1 MILSGSHEHSVD
13 SKGRI
18 FVPSELLTELCEVSK
33 EPRWLWVTRGAEGC
47 LWLYPDSV
55 WRARVAVLEAKS
67 DGDPVKRKFMRQFI
81 GLAKRREIDAS
92 NRILIPDELR
102 RLAGITDKAVFLGQ
116 SDKIELW
123 DHSRHV
129 AESGELSD
137 ADYSELA
144 KGAFS

>member
-1 MILSGSHEHSVD
+1 
-13 SKGRI
+13 
-18 FVPSELLTELCEVSK
+18 
-33 EPRWLWVTRGAEGC
+33 
-47 LWLYPDSV
+47 
-55 WRARVAVLEAKS
+55 VAVLEAKS